1 MVFIVVDPPAV
12 KKWLADNNLK
22 VEITDELMNDEALK
36 KAVMKSIID
45 IAKENNFNSLE
56 KPKQIKLI
64 KDMWTI
70 ESDMLTPTMKTKRNI
85 AKTRYSDDIVAL
97 YEAGPFGK

>member
-12 KKWLADNNLK
+12 QNWAKQNGKSEEL
-22 VEITDELMNDEALK
+22 TDELMNDDGLR
-36 KAVMKSIID
+36 KAVMDSILN

-56 KPKQIKLI
+56 KPKQIKLV
-64 KDMWTI
+64 KDAWTI

-85 AKTRYSDDIVAL
+85 AKTRYAEDIAKM
-97 YEAGPFGK
+97 YETGPFK